1 MAETAPATALDIDEI
16 PFADLLLLLS
26 PEAAAAGDDGD
37 ADGRRRRLLAT
48 VWAALGPGGTGLLAV
63 SGVPRAAALRRRIL
77 PLARRLALMDHPSRA
92 HLLKKHGLGSD
103 VPLKKPGRSVSSFA
117 QLLRHGDSGKL
128 HSPESM
134 SETTGGMEV
143 LAGVDGF
150 GEHKGGDGDDIENLG
165 DLFKELGLCMM
176 ELGILVAR
184 ACDIVIGGNQLEQ
197 SITDSG
203 SAKARLIH
211 YHSELDNRI
220 IKEMSST
227 RKRSL
232 ANNAAAARRLSD
244 HMDTGQRPAS
254 EDGSCIRLKDG
265 TAVVKSAEENES
277 QGAAVQGHGSAISLV
292 NLWQEWHYDYGVLT
306 VLTAPLF
313 LRSALGQEHPVSEE
327 CSVPGGHSHL
337 QLFSKRRIFS
347 VRCSR
352 ESFIVQVGEAAGIL
366 SGGKLRSTLHAV
378 SRPLGFPNIS
388 RETFVVF
395 LQPSWDKTLPFLGN
409 SSADED
415 DSSDHM
421 ESASRD
427 DGSAG
432 SCSEH
437 ILMQEILKKIPPLS
451 SRLKE
456 GMTFAEF
463 SRQTTKRYYGGGGIQ
478 QNS

>member
-16 PFADLLLLLS
+16 PFADLLLLLLS
-26 PEAAAAGDDGD
+26 PEAAAAGDDSD
-37 ADGRRRRLLAT
+37 TDGRRRRLLAT
-48 VWAALGPGGTGLLAV
+48 VWAALGPGGAGLLAV
-63 SGVPRAAALRRRIL
+63 AGPPSAA
-77 PLARRLALMDHPSRA
+77 
-92 HLLKKHGLGSD
+92 KHGLGSD
-103 VPLKKPGRSVSSFA
+103 VPLKKPDRSVSSLA
-117 QLLRHGDSGKL
+117 QLLRYDSGKL
-128 HSPESM
+128 HSSEFMREATGDTEIRPGCPE
-134 SETTGGMEV
+134 EV
-143 LAGVDGF
+143 LEGADGF
-150 GEHKGGDGDDIENLG
+150 GEHNGDDDDDDDDDDDHDIENLG
-165 DLFKELGLCMM
+165 ELFKELGLCMM

-197 SITDSG
+197 SITDFG

-220 IKEMSST
+220 IKERSST
-227 RKRSL
+227 KRRSL
-232 ANNAAAARRLSD
+232 ANNAAAAARRLSD
-244 HMDTGQRPAS
+244 HMDTGQMSGS
-254 EDGSCIRLKDG
+254 EDGSCI
-265 TAVVKSAEENES
+265 KSAEENS
-277 QGAAVQGHGSAISLV
+277 LISLV

-313 LRSALGQEHPVSEE
+313 LRSALGQECPASEE
-327 CSVPGGHSHL
+327 CSLPDGHSHL
-337 QLFSKRRIFS
+337 QLFNKRRIFS
-347 VRCSR
+347 VRCSQ

-378 SRPLGFPNIS
+378 SRPLGLPNIS

-395 LQPSWDKTLPFLGN
+395 LQPSWDKTLPFLGY

-421 ESASRD
+421 ELAFRG
-427 DGSAG
+427 DGPAG

-437 ILMQEILKKIPPLS
+437 ILMQGILKKIPPLS

-478 QNS
+478 QKS